1 MTTSPKSAGQTDR
14 PTHSRG
20 PSTYGTDIRT
30 QVLGGAIP
38 RHRFRD
44 QRRKVDRFSDVR
56 RHLQDRLL
64 HGVATAK
71 TWTSRRRQ
79 TRHRGHLQPVEMDL
93 GVAFQL
99 HDDVLG
105 VFGDPEVA
113 EKPSGDDLKSGKCT
127 VLVTEAIAL
136 ADTSDPLATNLLWT
150 SIGTTLIETQVR
162 EQRDVIDVYGRVD
175 RHGGPYLRAH
185 PTKALTMLAAVPITA
200 TAKAGLSELANM
212 ATN

>member
-1 MTTSPKSAGQTDR
+1 M
-14 PTHSRG
+14 
-20 PSTYGTDIRT
+20 
-30 QVLGGAIP
+30 
-38 RHRFRD
+38 
-44 QRRKVDRFSDVR
+44 
-56 RHLQDRLL
+56 
-64 HGVATAK
+64 
-71 TWTSRRRQ
+71 
-79 TRHRGHLQPVEMDL
+79 
-93 GVAFQL
+93 
-99 HDDVLG
+99 
-105 VFGDPEVA
+105 
-113 EKPSGDDLKSGKCT
+113 
-127 VLVTEAIAL
+127 